1 MFDSIIDQNN
11 EALKPFLS
19 SHRARNTLQP
29 SVSLS
34 IPHGATSSVGML
46 SSEERVS
53 SARAPEPV
61 ASPGGKG
68 WLSTSTSTSA
78 VTDSVSHEE
87 RILQED
93 FLSWHSY
100 CSNRLLLS
108 SSPGRGSSQLDLV
121 TTCIAWTLDD
131 SSLLKWPILFNISCR
146 SPHTV
151 VSANN
156 GICKQTPIQRAAI
169 GSGCSR

>member
-1 MFDSIIDQNN
+1 MNGFLKHNPFNN
-11 EALKPFLS
+11 FET
-19 SHRARNTLQP
+19 R
-29 SVSLS
+29 SVSAALVELSWS
-34 IPHGATSSVGML
+34 IPHGA
-46 SSEERVS
+46 
-53 SARAPEPV
+53 PV
-61 ASPGGKG
+61 ASPGGRG

-100 CSNRLLLS
+100 CSNRLRLS

-121 TTCIAWTLDD
+121 ITCIAWTLDD
-131 SSLLKWPILFNISCR
+131 SSLLKCPILFNISCR

-156 GICKQTPIQRAAI
+156 GICKQSPN
-169 GSGCSR
+169 